1 MTRESTGVDV
11 VENRLR
17 KAGNLLG
24 ILLKDRT
31 TNANIIWGTKSYETR
46 GAAYNQKMPIMA
58 DLITGL
64 HGMLIQPR
72 SAKSLVEQRYRTKER
87 AEVFTPLKVV
97 QTMNDAI
104 DAFESSAH
112 EVDELWHAYVRE
124 PRLEVACG
132 EAPFIV
138 SRYDPSVEF
147 SPLVPIKERVGFLDR
162 KLQVVSNHCST
173 VEDWIFWSKE
183 AFKASY
189 GYEWQGDNLLI
200 GRENLLY
207 SFIEHYR
214 EKFGEDPSLGQ
225 QEEIAEI
232 VSWNLFQ
239 MDGLKCVIPMSCHSE
254 YLGNDNNLTLE
265 LVEDIPAQTIEQDC
279 EGCRSDL
286 LLLHNGTYAL
296 IMDWEV
302 QEPQRFVDLIAQPT
316 AALPSW

>member
-11 VENRLR
+11 VEDRLR
-17 KAGNLLG
+17 KAGNLLE

-31 TNANIIWGTKSYETR
+31 TDANIIWGTRSYETR
-46 GAAYNQKMPIMA
+46 GAAYDQKMPIMV
-58 DLITGL
+58 DLITGE

-72 SAKSLVEQRYRTKER
+72 SAKSLVEQRYRTKEH

-97 QTMNDAI
+97 QLMNDAF
-104 DAFESSAH
+104 DEFESSAL
-112 EVDELWHAYVRE
+112 EVDEFWHAYVRE

-147 SPLVPIKERVGFLDR
+147 SLLVPIKDRVGFLDR
-162 KLQVVSNHCST
+162 KLQVVSNKCAR

-214 EKFGEDPSLGQ
+214 EKFGEDPSLQQ
-225 QEEIAEI
+225 QEDIAEI

-254 YLGNDNNLTLE
+254 YLGNDIKLSLE
-265 LVEDIPAQTIEQDC
+265 LVDDIPTQPIEQDC

-286 LLLHNGTYAL
+286 LLLHNGTYARL
-296 IMDWEV
+296 MDWQV
-302 QEPQRFVDLIAQPT
+302 QETQRFVDLISQPT